1 MLTIQQIQEK
11 VNQYPSNGSVEGLL
25 KELLM
30 LYKIENGLKDIE
42 NGNVEE
48 WEDVKKQLETCIRSK

>member
-11 VNQYPSNGSVEGLL
+11 VNQYPSTGSVEGLL

-42 NGNVEE
+42 NGDVEE